1 MTDIIAT
8 AVILVCV
15 GATFCATCYAI
26 ARFAYF
32 DRRARADL
40 LLAFYCV
47 VVFAGA
53 VVGCLAF
60 TEAYGNV
67 VSAAFAALLCGC
79 SAAVGALLRK
89 TWAQADELE
98 RRRVEDL
105 RGLVDRYRT
114 EEGSIESRCAHA
126 ARTFDLTRR
135 EEEVLALLPA
145 PHRLPWAGGSGAA
158 AQGLHPFRDRARVV
172 RIGRY
177 GEDSHPQPVPQ
188 NGRNGKGRA
197 CSGDRGKRPCLGLP
211 RPWHLIA
218 E

>member
-1 MTDIIAT
+1 MTDMIAT
-8 AVILVCV
+8 TVILVCV

-60 TEAYGNV
+60 TDAYGNV
-67 VSAAFAALLCGC
+67 ASAVFAALLCGC

-135 EEEVLALLPA
+135 EEEVLALLLKGCTRSEIA
-145 PHRLPWAGGSGAA
+145 RELFVSGDTVKTHIRNLYRKTGVTGKDELVQA
-158 AQGLHPFRDRARVV
+158 
-172 RIGRY
+172 IG
-177 GEDSHPQPVPQ
+177 
-188 NGRNGKGRA
+188 GKGLV
-197 CSGDRGKRPCLGLP
+197 LGFLALGTSLKNKSY
-211 RPWHLIA
+211 RLS

>member
-89 TWAQADELE
+89 TWAQTDELE

-135 EEEVLALLPA
+135 EEEVLALLLKGCTRSGIA
-145 PHRLPWAGGSGAA
+145 RELFVSGDTVKTHIRNLYRKTGVTGKDELVQAIGGSG
-158 AQGLHPFRDRARVV
+158 LV
-172 RIGRY
+172 
-177 GEDSHPQPVPQ
+177 
-188 NGRNGKGRA
+188 
-197 CSGDRGKRPCLGLP
+197 
-211 RPWHLIA
+211 
-218 E
+218 

>member
-1 MTDIIAT
+1 MTDMIAT
-8 AVILVCV
+8 TVILVCV

-60 TEAYGNV
+60 TDAYGNV
-67 VSAAFAALLCGC
+67 ASAVFAALLCGC

-98 RRRVEDL
+98 RR
-105 RGLVDRYRT
+105 
-114 EEGSIESRCAHA
+114 AHA

-135 EEEVLALLPA
+135 EEEVLALLLKGCTRSEIA
-145 PHRLPWAGGSGAA
+145 RELFVSGDTVKTHIRNLYRKTGVTGKDELVQA
-158 AQGLHPFRDRARVV
+158 
-172 RIGRY
+172 IG
-177 GEDSHPQPVPQ
+177 
-188 NGRNGKGRA
+188 GKG
-197 CSGDRGKRPCLGLP
+197 LV
-211 RPWHLIA
+211 
-218 E
+218 

>member
-89 TWAQADELE
+89 TWAQTDELE

-135 EEEVLALLPA
+135 EEEVLALLLKAA
-145 PHRLPWAGGSGAA
+145 PVPRS
-158 AQGLHPFRDRARVV
+158 RESCSYR
-172 RIGRY
+172 RY

>member
-1 MTDIIAT
+1 MTDMIAT
-8 AVILVCV
+8 TVILVCV

-60 TEAYGNV
+60 TDAYGNV
-67 VSAAFAALLCGC
+67 ASAAFAALLCGC

-135 EEEVLALLPA
+135 EEEVLALLLKGCTRSEIA
-145 PHRLPWAGGSGAA
+145 RELFVSGDTVKTHIRNLYRKTGVTGKDELVQA
-158 AQGLHPFRDRARVV
+158 
-172 RIGRY
+172 IG
-177 GEDSHPQPVPQ
+177 
-188 NGRNGKGRA
+188 GKGLVQGFLA
-197 CSGDRGKRPCLGLP
+197 LGTSLQNNLY
-211 RPWHLIA
+211 RLIV
-218 E
+218 

>member
-60 TEAYGNV
+60 TDAYGNV
-67 VSAAFAALLCGC
+67 ASAVFAALLCGC

-135 EEEVLALLPA
+135 EEEVLALLLKGCTRSEIARELFVSGDTVKTHIRNLYRKTGVTGKDELVQAIGERALFRAFSLSA
-145 PHRLPWAGGSGAA
+145 PHC
-158 AQGLHPFRDRARVV
+158 
-172 RIGRY
+172 RII
-177 GEDSHPQPVPQ
+177 H
-188 NGRNGKGRA
+188 
-197 CSGDRGKRPCLGLP
+197 
-211 RPWHLIA
+211 IA
-218 E
+218 

>member
-47 VVFAGA
+47 VVF
-53 VVGCLAF
+53 

-89 TWAQADELE
+89 TWAQTDELE

-135 EEEVLALLPA
+135 EEEVLALLLKGCTRSEIA
-145 PHRLPWAGGSGAA
+145 RELFVSGDTVKTHIRNLYRKTGVTGKDELVQAIGGSG
-158 AQGLHPFRDRARVV
+158 LV
-172 RIGRY
+172 
-177 GEDSHPQPVPQ
+177 
-188 NGRNGKGRA
+188 
-197 CSGDRGKRPCLGLP
+197 
-211 RPWHLIA
+211 
-218 E
+218 

>member
-1 MTDIIAT
+1 MTDMIAT
-8 AVILVCV
+8 TVILVCV

-60 TEAYGNV
+60 TDAYGNV
-67 VSAAFAALLCGC
+67 ASAVFAALLCGC

-135 EEEVLALLPA
+135 EEEVLALLLKGCTRSEIA
-145 PHRLPWAGGSGAA
+145 RELFVSGDTVKTHIRNLYRKTGVTGKDELVQA
-158 AQGLHPFRDRARVV
+158 
-172 RIGRY
+172 IG
-177 GEDSHPQPVPQ
+177 
-188 NGRNGKGRA
+188 GKGLVQGFLA
-197 CSGDRGKRPCLGLP
+197 LGTSLQNNLY
-211 RPWHLIA
+211 RLIV
-218 E
+218 

>member
-1 MTDIIAT
+1 MTDMIAT
-8 AVILVCV
+8 TVILVCV

-60 TEAYGNV
+60 TDAYGNV
-67 VSAAFAALLCGC
+67 ASAVFAALLCGC

-135 EEEVLALLPA
+135 EEEVLALLLKGCTRSEIA
-145 PHRLPWAGGSGAA
+145 RELFVSGDTVKTHIRNLYRKTGVTGKDELVQA
-158 AQGLHPFRDRARVV
+158 
-172 RIGRY
+172 IG
-177 GEDSHPQPVPQ
+177 
-188 NGRNGKGRA
+188 GRA
-197 CSGDRGKRPCLGLP
+197 LFRASSLLASHCRIM
-211 RPWHLIA
+211 HTA
-218 E
+218 

>member
-60 TEAYGNV
+60 TDAYGNV
-67 VSAAFAALLCGC
+67 ASAVFAALLCGC

-89 TWAQADELE
+89 TWAQTDELE

-135 EEEVLALLPA
+135 EEEVLALLLKGCTRSEIA
-145 PHRLPWAGGSGAA
+145 RELFVSGDTVKTHIRNLYRKTGVTGKDELVQA
-158 AQGLHPFRDRARVV
+158 
-172 RIGRY
+172 IG
-177 GEDSHPQPVPQ
+177 
-188 NGRNGKGRA
+188 GRA
-197 CSGDRGKRPCLGLP
+197 LFRASSLLASHCRIM
-211 RPWHLIA
+211 HTA
-218 E
+218 

>member
-89 TWAQADELE
+89 TWAQTDELE

-135 EEEVLALLPA
+135 EEEVLALLLKGCT
-145 PHRLPWAGGSGAA
+145 RSEI
-158 AQGLHPFRDRARVV
+158 ARELFV
-172 RIGRY
+172 
-177 GEDSHPQPVPQ
+177 
-188 NGRNGKGRA
+188 
-197 CSGDRGKRPCLGLP
+197 SGDTVKTHIRNLYRKTGVTGKDELVQAIGGKRPCLGLP

>member
-26 ARFAYF
+26 GAFRLLRSACASGFASRVLLRCRV
-32 DRRARADL
+32 RR
-40 LLAFYCV
+40 V
-47 VVFAGA
+47 

-89 TWAQADELE
+89 TWAQTDELE

-135 EEEVLALLPA
+135 EEEVLA
-145 PHRLPWAGGSGAA
+145 AA
-158 AQGLHPFRDRARVV
+158 AQGQPPFRDRARVV

>member
-89 TWAQADELE
+89 TWAQTDELE

-135 EEEVLALLPA
+135 EEEVLALLLKGCT
-145 PHRLPWAGGSGAA
+145 RSEI
-158 AQGLHPFRDRARVV
+158 ARELFV
-172 RIGRY
+172 
-177 GEDSHPQPVPQ
+177 
-188 NGRNGKGRA
+188 
-197 CSGDRGKRPCLGLP
+197 SGDTVKTHIRNLYRKTGVTGKDELVQAIGGPP
-211 RPWHLIA
+211 RRYSKTSF
-218 E
+218 

>member
-89 TWAQADELE
+89 TWAQTDELE

-135 EEEVLALLPA
+135 EEEVLALLLKGCTRSEIA
-145 PHRLPWAGGSGAA
+145 RELFVSGDTVKTHIRNLYRKTGVTGKDELVQAIGGSGLVWGFLAL
-158 AQGLHPFRDRARVV
+158 GTSL
-172 RIGRY
+172 
-177 GEDSHPQPVPQ
+177 Q
-188 NGRNGKGRA
+188 NNSYR
-197 CSGDRGKRPCLGLP
+197 
-211 RPWHLIA
+211 LIV
-218 E
+218 

>member
-1 MTDIIAT
+1 MSAS
-8 AVILVCV
+8 AR
-15 GATFCATCYAI
+15 
-26 ARFAYF
+26 RFAYF

-60 TEAYGNV
+60 TDAYGNV
-67 VSAAFAALLCGC
+67 ASAVFAALLCGC

-89 TWAQADELE
+89 TWAQTDELE

-105 RGLVDRYRT
+105 RGLVDRSRT

-135 EEEVLALLPA
+135 EEEVLALLLKGCT
-145 PHRLPWAGGSGAA
+145 RSEI
-158 AQGLHPFRDRARVV
+158 ARELFV
-172 RIGRY
+172 
-177 GEDSHPQPVPQ
+177 
-188 NGRNGKGRA
+188 
-197 CSGDRGKRPCLGLP
+197 SGDTVKTHIRNLYRKTGVTGKDELVQAIGGRGLV
-211 RPWHLIA
+211 
-218 E
+218 

>member
-1 MTDIIAT
+1 MTDMIAT
-8 AVILVCV
+8 TVILVCV

-60 TEAYGNV
+60 TDAYGNV
-67 VSAAFAALLCGC
+67 ASAVFAALLCGC

-114 EEGSIESRCAHA
+114 EEGSIGSRCAHA

-135 EEEVLALLPA
+135 EEEVLALLLKGCTRSEIA
-145 PHRLPWAGGSGAA
+145 RELFVSGDTVKTHIRNLYRKTGVTGKDELVQA
-158 AQGLHPFRDRARVV
+158 
-172 RIGRY
+172 IG
-177 GEDSHPQPVPQ
+177 
-188 NGRNGKGRA
+188 GKG
-197 CSGDRGKRPCLGLP
+197 LV
-211 RPWHLIA
+211 
-218 E
+218 

>member
-1 MTDIIAT
+1 MTDMIAT
-8 AVILVCV
+8 TVILVCV

-60 TEAYGNV
+60 TDAYGNV
-67 VSAAFAALLCGC
+67 ASAVFAALLCGC

-135 EEEVLALLPA
+135 EEEVLALLLKGCTRSEIARELFVSGDTVKTHIRNLYRKTGVTGKDELVQAIGERALFRAFSLSA
-145 PHRLPWAGGSGAA
+145 PHC
-158 AQGLHPFRDRARVV
+158 
-172 RIGRY
+172 RII
-177 GEDSHPQPVPQ
+177 H
-188 NGRNGKGRA
+188 
-197 CSGDRGKRPCLGLP
+197 
-211 RPWHLIA
+211 IA
-218 E
+218 

>member
-1 MTDIIAT
+1 MTDMIAT
-8 AVILVCV
+8 TVILVCV

-60 TEAYGNV
+60 TDAYGNV
-67 VSAAFAALLCGC
+67 ASAVFAALLCGC

-135 EEEVLALLPA
+135 EEEVLALLLKGCTRSEIA
-145 PHRLPWAGGSGAA
+145 RELFVSGDTVKTHIRNLYRKTGVTGKDELVQA
-158 AQGLHPFRDRARVV
+158 
-172 RIGRY
+172 IG
-177 GEDSHPQPVPQ
+177 
-188 NGRNGKGRA
+188 GKGLVQGFLA
-197 CSGDRGKRPCLGLP
+197 LGTSLQNNSY
-211 RPWHLIA
+211 RLIV
-218 E
+218 

>member
-1 MTDIIAT
+1 MTDMIAT
-8 AVILVCV
+8 TVILVCV

-60 TEAYGNV
+60 TDAYGNV
-67 VSAAFAALLCGC
+67 ASAVFAALLCGC

-135 EEEVLALLPA
+135 EEEVLALLLKGCTRSEIARELFVSGDTVKTHIRNLYRKTGVTGKDELVQAIGGKALFRAFSLSA
-145 PHRLPWAGGSGAA
+145 PHC
-158 AQGLHPFRDRARVV
+158 
-172 RIGRY
+172 RII
-177 GEDSHPQPVPQ
+177 H
-188 NGRNGKGRA
+188 
-197 CSGDRGKRPCLGLP
+197 
-211 RPWHLIA
+211 IA
-218 E
+218 

>member
-89 TWAQADELE
+89 TWAQTDELE

-135 EEEVLALLPA
+135 EEEVLALLLKGCTRSEIA
-145 PHRLPWAGGSGAA
+145 RELFVSGDTVKTHIRNLYRKTRVTGKDELVQAIGGSG
-158 AQGLHPFRDRARVV
+158 LV
-172 RIGRY
+172 
-177 GEDSHPQPVPQ
+177 
-188 NGRNGKGRA
+188 
-197 CSGDRGKRPCLGLP
+197 
-211 RPWHLIA
+211 
-218 E
+218 

>member
-1 MTDIIAT
+1 MTDMIAT
-8 AVILVCV
+8 TVILVCV

-60 TEAYGNV
+60 TDAYGNV
-67 VSAAFAALLCGC
+67 ASAVFAALLCGC

-135 EEEVLALLPA
+135 EEEVLALLLKGCTRSEIARELFVSGDTVKTHIRNLYRKTGVTGKDELVQAIGVRALFRAFSLSA
-145 PHRLPWAGGSGAA
+145 PHC
-158 AQGLHPFRDRARVV
+158 
-172 RIGRY
+172 RII
-177 GEDSHPQPVPQ
+177 H
-188 NGRNGKGRA
+188 
-197 CSGDRGKRPCLGLP
+197 
-211 RPWHLIA
+211 IA
-218 E
+218 

>member
-89 TWAQADELE
+89 TWAQTDELE

-135 EEEVLALLPA
+135 EEEVLALLLKGCTRSEIA
-145 PHRLPWAGGSGAA
+145 
-158 AQGLHPFRDRARVV
+158 
-172 RIGRY
+172 RY

>member
-89 TWAQADELE
+89 TWAQTDELE

-135 EEEVLALLPA
+135 EEEVLALLLKGCTRSEIA
-145 PHRLPWAGGSGAA
+145 
-158 AQGLHPFRDRARVV
+158 RD
-172 RIGRY
+172 

>member
-60 TEAYGNV
+60 TDAYGNV
-67 VSAAFAALLCGC
+67 ASAVFAALLCGC

-89 TWAQADELE
+89 TWAQTDELE

-135 EEEVLALLPA
+135 EEEVLALL
-145 PHRLPWAGGSGAA
+145 L
-158 AQGLHPFRDRARVV
+158 ARELFV
-172 RIGRY
+172 
-177 GEDSHPQPVPQ
+177 
-188 NGRNGKGRA
+188 
-197 CSGDRGKRPCLGLP
+197 SGDTVKTHIRNLYRKTGVTGKDELVQAIGGRGLV
-211 RPWHLIA
+211 
-218 E
+218 

>member
-1 MTDIIAT
+1 M
-8 AVILVCV
+8 
-15 GATFCATCYAI
+15 
-26 ARFAYF
+26 
-32 DRRARADL
+32 

-60 TEAYGNV
+60 TDAYGNV
-67 VSAAFAALLCGC
+67 ASAVFAALLCGC

-135 EEEVLALLPA
+135 EEEVLALLLKGCTRSEIA
-145 PHRLPWAGGSGAA
+145 RELFVSGDTVKTHIRNLYRKTGVTGKDELVQA
-158 AQGLHPFRDRARVV
+158 
-172 RIGRY
+172 IG
-177 GEDSHPQPVPQ
+177 
-188 NGRNGKGRA
+188 GKG
-197 CSGDRGKRPCLGLP
+197 LV
-211 RPWHLIA
+211 
-218 E
+218 